1 MERAIAGYHL
11 LMLLTVVDNKLNG
24 KEDIVIRDWLSTEFN
39 FNPNLDDEM

>member
-24 KEDIVIRDWLSTEFN
+24 KEKHIKIFTLVDKKKII
-39 FNPNLDDEM
+39 